1 MLKTIQKRKF
11 NPQENFSKKSCDSK
25 VIDDALKALREI
37 QQEAQRNGTSEMTLE
52 EINLEIFLTRR
63 EMEAREARM
72 RLTGG

>member
-72 RLTGG
+72 RLTEG